1 MNATNTKAPA
11 RLRLLVALD
20 GTRGDAAV
28 LEEVTRL
35 AASAPLEVTLL
46 RVAHY
51 HTRGEREVEWA
62 RSQAIVEQARGRL
75 SLPEAVVHPLV
86 CDGDVAETIV
96 AQAQARKADLIVMA
110 GHGHTVL
117 RRAIERSLPDWV
129 RRHAS
134 VPVVVVRAR
143 REAA

>member
-1 MNATNTKAPA
+1 MNATNAKAPA

-20 GTRGDAAV
+20 GSLGDAAV

-51 HTRGEREVEWA
+51 HTRGEREVEWT
-62 RSQAIVEQARGRL
+62 RSQAIVEQAHARL
-75 SLPEAVVHPLV
+75 ALPEAAVHTLV
-86 CDGDVAETIV
+86 CEGEVGEAIV

-110 GHGHTVL
+110 GHGHIAL

-143 REAA
+143 RKAA

>member
-1 MNATNTKAPA
+1 MNATNARAPA

-20 GTRGDAAV
+20 GSPRDAAV
-28 LEEVTRL
+28 LDEVTRL

-51 HTRGEREVEWA
+51 HTRGERVVEWA

-75 SLPEAVVHPLV
+75 SLPEAVVHTLV
-86 CDGDVAETIV
+86 CEGEVAETIV
-96 AQAQARKADLIVMA
+96 AQARRADLIVMA
-110 GHGHTVL
+110 GQGHSAL

-134 VPVVVVRAR
+134 VPVVVVRAQR
-143 REAA
+143 KTA